1 MFAPSTKNSGSMQA
15 LEIIRQIEELR
26 LLRGFTRRH
35 IASQAE
41 ITVQYYSMVVNGKKG
56 ISLDVAEKMA
66 SSVGLELRLTFRND

>member
-1 MFAPSTKNSGSMQA
+1 MQA

-26 LLRGFTRRH
+26 LLKGFTRRY

-56 ISLDVAEKMA
+56 ISLEVAQKMA
-66 SSVGLELRLTFRND
+66 FSVGLELKLTFKND

>member
-1 MFAPSTKNSGSMQA
+1 MQA

-26 LLRGFTRRH
+26 LLKGFTRRY

-56 ISLDVAEKMA
+56 ISLEVAEKMA
-66 SSVGLELRLTFRND
+66 FSVGLELKLTFKND